1 MAAIGL
7 NHVSVGT
14 DRFEETIK
22 FYENM
27 FGLEQL
33 PTPNFGFRTQWMRCG
48 SLQVHV
54 FENDQKALR
63 RQHFALDVDDFVETY
78 NAAKKANALDTRAF
92 GRRVTELPDGSLQM
106 YLRDPGGNLVEVN
119 WPDASTIDRCVL
131 LELTALSELL
141 PQDVDNRKASLYLDR
156 PEFFADQ

>member
-14 DRFEETIK
+14 DRFEETIR
-22 FYENM
+22 FYETV
-27 FGLEQL
+27 FGLERL
-33 PTPNFGFRTQWMRCG
+33 RTPNFGFRTQWMRCG
-48 SLQVHV
+48 SLQVHI

-78 NAAKKANALDTRAF
+78 NAAMKANSLDTRTF
-92 GRRVTELPDGSLQM
+92 GRLVTELPDGSLQM

-119 WPDASTIDRCVL
+119 WPDVSEIDRSAIP
-131 LELTALSELL
+131 ELTPLSDLL
-141 PQDVDNRKASLYLDR
+141 PQDDDNRKASLYLDR
-156 PEFFADQ
+156 PEFHADQ